1 MFVPFVG
8 RSPTTE
14 EDVTFS
20 TQLFHGHYEIVLKA
34 AVMFV
39 ARGAGY
45 GVSGGLKRGQVA
57 PGHPGVSLAAF
68 VIGRMASKATRARG
82 GIFQKGFQAFCM
94 S

>member
-20 TQLFHGHYEIVLKA
+20 TQLLRRHYEIVLKA

-39 ARGAGY
+39 ARGARY
-45 GVSGGLKRGQVA
+45 RVSGGLKRGQVA
-57 PGHPGVSLAAF
+57 PGHPGVGLAAF
-68 VIGRMASKATRARG
+68 VIGRMASQATRACG
-82 GIFQKGFQAFCM
+82 GVLQEGFEAFCM